1 MVIKYI
7 FTTICCKDYFIV
19 MDTKT
24 PLSIRYVRMGA
35 LPIIQQIIDTLGIE
49 GILRDHVK
57 HDTRDKIPVSRVL
70 ASALC
75 NVILERYPL
84 YKMGHWAMQRGLVA
98 EDMADCFN
106 DDRIGRALD
115 RLFVADRAALI
126 GAVTVKAIKTFSI
139 DTGRIHNDATSIKLF
154 GNYTD
159 YEDVNDAAKP
169 ARSQN
174 SKDHRPD
181 LKQVVF
187 SLSVAGDG
195 AVPLYFKVWDG
206 NTTDDTTHLS
216 NWMSLRALVGHAKFI
231 YVADCKLCVKDTML
245 FIDAEGGL
253 FVTVMPETRLE
264 INRFQQWIQTN
275 SPQWQEALRLPNTHE
290 KDGPP
295 RQFWTYDSPFL
306 SSEGFRIIWVKSSAK
321 QFEDEQRRTLRIERT
336 EEALRELS
344 AKAHRNHDR
353 LAKTVAAIL
362 KKYRTETYFEY
373 QIVNDIEETF
383 KQQQRGRPTENTKF
397 RKVETV
403 TYRLSWCQK
412 PDRVQYDARYDGI
425 FPLITNHQ
433 KPAAEILKIYK
444 YQPYLEKRHE
454 QLKSVYNVAPVFL
467 RNPQRIES
475 LLLLYFLGM
484 LITALIERKV
494 RKEMEIRN
502 LPSIPI
508 YPEGR
513 ACKSPTSDKLIGLFS
528 DVRLQYICRDKDVLQ
543 IVPDEFTKVQALA
556 LDLIGLKPVAFYK
569 TG

>member
-1 MVIKYI
+1 ME
-7 FTTICCKDYFIV
+7 TT
-19 MDTKT
+19 T
-24 PLSIRYVRMGA
+24 PLSIRYIRMGA
-35 LPIIQQIIDTLGIE
+35 VPIIQQVIDTLCIE
-49 GILRDHVK
+49 SIFRNYVK
-57 HDTRDKIPVSRVL
+57 HDTRDKLPVSRVL

-75 NVILERYPL
+75 NVILERFPL

-115 RLFVADRAALI
+115 RLFTADRAALI
-126 GAVTVKAIKTFSI
+126 GAVTIKAIKTFGI
-139 DTGRIHNDATSIKLF
+139 DTSKIHNDSTSIKLF
-154 GNYTD
+154 GDYIG
-159 YEDVNDAAKP
+159 YEDVENAAKP

-206 NTTDDTTHLS
+206 NATDDTTHLS
-216 NWMSLRALVGHAKFI
+216 NWMSLRSLVGHAKFV
-231 YVADCKLCVKDTML
+231 YVADCKLCVKDTMQ
-245 FIDAEGGL
+245 FIDTEGGS

-264 INRFQQWIQTN
+264 INRFQQWIQT
-275 SPQWQEALRLPNTHE
+275 STPKWLEALRLSNTHD

-306 SSEGFRIIWVKSSAK
+306 SAEGFRIIWIKSSAK
-321 QFEDEQRRTLRIERT
+321 QFEDEQRRTQRIERT
-336 EEALRELS
+336 EEVLAELS

-353 LAKTVAAIL
+353 LTKTVAAIL
-362 KKYRTETYFEY
+362 KKYRTEAYFEY
-373 QIVNDIEETF
+373 QIVNDVEETF
-383 KQQQRGRPTENTKF
+383 KQQQRGRPTENTTF

-412 PDRVQYDARYDGI
+412 SDRIQYDARYDGI
-425 FPLITNHQ
+425 FPLITNQ
-433 KPAAEILKIYK
+433 QNSAAEILKIYK

-494 RKEMEIRN
+494 RKEMENRN

-513 ACKSPTSDKLIGLFS
+513 PCKSPTADKLIGLFC
-528 DVRLQYICRDKDVLQ
+528 DVRLQYICRGNNVLQ
-543 IVPDEFTKVQALA
+543 IVPDEFTKLQALV
-556 LDLIGLKPVAFYK
+556 LDLMGIKPVTFYK